1 MNTLGSRI
9 LRLRKEKKL
18 TQAAVAK
25 ASGVSP
31 ASVTMWEQ
39 DAYRPSGESLVALAK
54 TLDCDVNWILT
65 GKKSPTPTEK
75 ESNVEPVHHKLHGA
89 YPLISWVQAGG
100 WNEIYLTESDEME
113 YYPCPINC
121 SESTFLL
128 RVRGKSMEPVFTEGE
143 LIFVDPEAEAW
154 SGRYVIARLDDDNQ
168 ATFKQLIIEDGQKY
182 LQAANPNWPTQ
193 IVPINGNCTIVGVVI
208 SAMRLF

>member
-1 MNTLGSRI
+1 METLGSRI
-9 LRLRKEKKL
+9 LRLRKGKKL
-18 TQAAVAK
+18 TQANIAK

-31 ASVTMWEQ
+31 ASVTQWEQ
-39 DAYRPSGESLVALAK
+39 DANHPRGENLIALAK
-54 TLDCDVNWILT
+54 ALDCDANWLLNGQET
-65 GKKSPTPTEK
+65 FTPKEK

-128 RVRGKSMEPVFTEGE
+128 RVRGKSMESVFTEGE

-168 ATFKQLIIEDGQKY
+168 ATFKQL
-182 LQAANPNWPTQ
+182 T
-193 IVPINGNCTIVGVVI
+193 INSGEAP
-208 SAMRLF
+208 AMRLF